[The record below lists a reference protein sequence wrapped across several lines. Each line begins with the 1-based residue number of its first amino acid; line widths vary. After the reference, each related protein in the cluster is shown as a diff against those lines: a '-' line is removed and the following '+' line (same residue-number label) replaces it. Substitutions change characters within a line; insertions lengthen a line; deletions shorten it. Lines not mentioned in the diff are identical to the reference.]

1 MKRWASTPNNK
12 QADISEDD
20 KASFNTPLD
29 RVMDV
34 IEGLLN
40 GKKPYKSE
48 LEDLHEILKNSNDVL
63 RPEFSRKRS
72 NYGDEVSRAILEMVS
87 DAVPRMP
94 RASMDVRRM
103 SVEESEPISPS
114 GRQLLH
120 MAETSWHV
128 DAFEMVNK
136 LGPCALTT
144 VCMHFMKEKNLFR
157 RTGLRE
163 KNMLC
168 FLSAINS
175 SQGTHAYHN
184 KAHTISV
191 VHHLHILLEQ
201 LSHSMLIDELTL
213 VACYIAA
220 ASHDVLHLGV
230 NNDFLIQTR
239 HQLAV
244 MYNDISPMEMMHAAT
259 CVRLMQ
265 NHDVLLGMAP
275 ELEREVR
282 SLIIELILATDM
294 KHHFEHISNFNR
306 NMRDCGGVWRT
317 HASQELSFS
326 SEESVRAVLKMA
338 IKCSDLAH
346 LTLPK
351 DQHVRW
357 VSALLEEFHAQGDR
371 EKALRLRVTPLMDR
385 NATGMFK
392 TQMAFLDMVAMP
404 MFDTFADNFNF
415 AEKIRDGVKLNL
427 AHWKMVDSLKF

>member
-1 MKRWASTPNNK
+1 MNRSASAPTKQPNNSDK
-12 QADISEDD
+12 E

-40 GKKPYKSE
+40 GNKPNKSE

-63 RPEFSRKRS
+63 RPDFSKKRS
-72 NYGDEVSRAILEMVS
+72 SYGDEVSRAILEMVS
-87 DAVPRMP
+87 EAVPRMP
-94 RASMDVRRM
+94 RASMDIRRM
-103 SVEESEPISPS
+103 SIEETETITPS
-114 GRQLLH
+114 GRRLLRL
-120 MAETSWHV
+120 AKTNWDV
-128 DAFEMVNK
+128 DAFQMVSS

-144 VCMHFMKEKNLFR
+144 VCMHFMKEKNLFK

-168 FLSAINS
+168 FLSAIDA
-175 SQGTHAYHN
+175 SQGTHSYHN
-184 KAHTISV
+184 RAHSVSV
-191 VHHLHILLEQ
+191 VHHLYILLEQ
-201 LSHSMLIDELTL
+201 LSQSMMIDELTL

-230 NNDFLIQTR
+230 SNDFLIQTR
-239 HQLAV
+239 HQLAI

-259 CVRLMQ
+259 CIRLMQ
-265 NHDVLLGMAP
+265 SHDVLHGMTP

-282 SLIIELILATDM
+282 SLIIDLILATDM

-326 SEESVRAVLKMA
+326 SEESLRAVLKMA

-357 VSALLEEFHAQGDR
+357 VSALLDEFYAQGDR
-371 EKALRLRVTPLMDR
+371 EKSLRLRVTPLMDR
-385 NATGMFK
+385 NAPGMFK

-404 MFDTFADNFNF
+404 MFETFADNFTF
-415 AEKIRDGVKLNL
+415 AGKIRDGVKKNL
-427 AHWKMVDSLKF
+427 AHWKLVDSLKF